1 MRTHIRTAI
10 ATGIISIRTLQTE
23 ILTGAIGSCYF
34 GTHDIGISSVIDIA
48 NGIAGLCPPISNLI
62 LNLGILCHGSNIPF
76 SGIEIHGK
84 CDITTCFW
92 LQVFVA
98 HDLKAS
104 PPWMKPIGIQFL
116 ECRRSETCRKP
127 SAEGELLHPE
137 HP

>member
-10 ATGIISIRTLQTE
+10 AAGIISIRTLQAE

-34 GTHDIGISSVIDIA
+34 GAHDIGIPSVIDIT

-62 LNLGILCHGSNIPF
+62 LDLGILCHGSNIPF
-76 SGIEIHGK
+76 SRIEIHGK
-84 CDITTCFW
+84 CDITTCFR

-98 HDLKAS
+98 HDLKATA
-104 PPWMKPIGIQFL
+104 PRVKPIGIEFL